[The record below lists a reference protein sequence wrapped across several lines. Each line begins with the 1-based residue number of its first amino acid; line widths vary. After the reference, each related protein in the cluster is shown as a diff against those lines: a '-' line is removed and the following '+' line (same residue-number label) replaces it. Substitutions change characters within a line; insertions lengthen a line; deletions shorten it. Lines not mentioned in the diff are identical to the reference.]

1 MRMRRYEDLLLW
13 QKAMQ
18 LAKMVYLLQKGLPKE
33 EIYGLG
39 DQIRSVRLF
48 KRSIAKLSLRLRV
61 RRFTQC
67 LWDGSVIFNSMQ

>member
-1 MRMRRYEDLLLW
+1 MKITRYEDFVVW
-13 QKAMQ
+13 QKAML

-33 EIYGLG
+33 EMYGLG